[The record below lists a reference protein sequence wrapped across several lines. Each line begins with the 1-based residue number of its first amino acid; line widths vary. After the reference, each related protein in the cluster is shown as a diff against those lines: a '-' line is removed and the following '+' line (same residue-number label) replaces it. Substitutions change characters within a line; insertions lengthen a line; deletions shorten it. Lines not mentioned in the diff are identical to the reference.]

1 MADQVANYGNFSAR
15 SPVFS
20 HISAVLNGLTT
31 VRAFGSEKNVLET
44 YHNCQN
50 INTSAFHLTVTTS
63 RWFAG
68 MIDWLVTVFIAIV
81 AFFCVWT
88 GQAQIASGSVA
99 LMLVYAVQMTGFFS
113 WIMRQSAE
121 LQNGVLYSDYG
132 LVAAEVGLIM
142 MYALTFTRVFARHLE
157 MWTRVEVEM
166 VSVER
171 VISYSQLEPE
181 ADLQSTDDRRPPAD
195 WPTKGHLA
203 FCNVSLRYD
212 ADQAAVLDQITFD
225 VRPKEKIG
233 IVGRTG
239 AGKSSLL
246 RALFRLT
253 EPEGKIMIDDIDTKT
268 IGLHDLRKRLSII
281 PQDPVLFIGT
291 LRKNLDPFIEFTDEQ
306 LWSAL
311 EQVELKAA
319 VSELPLLL
327 ETHMQEGGANFSV
340 GQRQLVC
347 LARALL
353 RNSRILVIDE
363 ATANVDP
370 ETDSLIQET
379 IKSRFVDSTV
389 LTIAHRLNTIMDSD
403 RVMVLENGHLME
415 FDHPHVLLQNENSLF
430 AGLVAETGKS
440 NTHFLKRMAAQTY
453 EGRKDK

>member
-121 LQNGVLYSDYG
+121 LQNG
-132 LVAAEVGLIM
+132 
-142 MYALTFTRVFARHLE
+142 
-157 MWTRVEVEM
+157 M